1 MERLIEG
8 KPVTGTKERIL
19 DAAEQLF
26 AERGFRATSLRD
38 ITSRAGAN
46 LAAVNYHF
54 QSKDA
59 LIQAVF
65 ARRLGPINDARL
77 RMLDE
82 AEERAGAGRL
92 PVEAVIRAFVEPV
105 LKDKAAAP
113 ESFKCLFGRAYGE
126 PGDLFTNIVQRQ
138 FGQAKER
145 FLAAFQQALPGEPV
159 LNIFW
164 KVNFTI
170 GALAHTLTG
179 MPQRL
184 KALSAGIVETI
195 DPDDAAERL
204 IAFVT
209 AGFGAPAPA
218 QGENTC
224 VGKD

>member
-1 MERLIEG
+1 MERLIENRPG
-8 KPVTGTKERIL
+8 TGTKERIL
-19 DAAEQLF
+19 DAAEELF
-26 AERGFRATSLRD
+26 ADRGFRETSLRD

-65 ARRLGPINDARL
+65 ARRLGPINDARI

-82 AEERAGAGRL
+82 AEKRAGAGQL
-92 PVEAVIRAFVEPV
+92 PVEAVVRAFVEPL
-105 LKDKAAAP
+105 LKDKAAVP

-126 PGDLFTNIVQRQ
+126 PGDLFTTIVQRQ

-145 FLAAFQQALPGEPV
+145 FLAAFQRALPGEPV

-164 KVNFTI
+164 KVNFTV
-170 GALAHTLTG
+170 GALAHTLAG

-184 KALSAGIVETI
+184 KVLSAGIVETI
-195 DPDDAAERL
+195 DPHDAAERL

-209 AGFGAPAPA
+209 AGFAA
-218 QGENTC
+218 QTPLQGDKRC